1 MGQVI
6 HGEVMPII
14 CDCVN
19 VVIMCNAVS
28 IREAWNSTNRHE
40 LVRMELKNMYLS
52 GINSSCSSLAHI
64 FVSPFLCCCISLSY
78 VSSST

>member
-40 LVRMELKNMYLS
+40 LCED
-52 GINSSCSSLAHI
+52 G
-64 FVSPFLCCCISLSY
+64 
-78 VSSST
+78 T